1 MTVQGVLARAA
12 AAALAA
18 AMGLTSLCCGRPSD
32 ESAIR
37 GLLQKAVSLAE
48 KRDVEGLMAFF
59 APDYRDFQGR
69 DGDSTRRLV
78 TDYIERYRGIVIHL
92 LGTRVGEIGPDGT
105 ASAEFELALS
115 HGAAEVLRKLIR
127 VAGEYYHFRVELRRD
142 GPGAWRFTAAEW
154 EAADLSGLFPESLEI
169 LRKLFPGL

>member
-1 MTVQGVLARAA
+1 MIGRRALAWAA

-18 AMGLTSLCCGRPSD
+18 TALAPLSCGKPSD
-32 ESAIR
+32 EAAI
-37 GLLQKAVSLAE
+37 GALLREAVARAE
-48 KRDVEGLMAFF
+48 KRDVEGLMALF

-69 DGDSTRRLV
+69 DPEGTRRLV
-78 TDYIERYRGIVIHL
+78 TEYLDRYHGIVIHL
-92 LGTRVGEIGPDGT
+92 LGTRIAAIGPDGT

-127 VAGEYYHFRVELRRD
+127 YAGEYYHFRVDLRRD
-142 GPGAWRFTAAEW
+142 GPEAWRFTSAEW
-154 EAADLSGLFPESLEI
+154 RYVDLAGLLPESLEI